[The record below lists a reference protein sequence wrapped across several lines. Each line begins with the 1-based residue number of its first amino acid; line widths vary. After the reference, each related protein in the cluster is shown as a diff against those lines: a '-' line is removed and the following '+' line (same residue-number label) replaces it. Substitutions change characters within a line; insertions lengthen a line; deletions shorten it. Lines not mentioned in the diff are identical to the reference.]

1 MAAAWENLTMTRSLS
16 AAVVTIATFA
26 APPFVAAQEQQ
37 KSQAPAQDIP
47 ALFQQ
52 LDANSDGQIAESEV
66 GDEQRRL
73 FKRLL
78 RKADKDGDGK
88 LSRAEFTAGL
98 KEERPQPP
106 ADEPNRGGQYAQF
119 LQADPEQVFKR
130 LDGNGDGKV
139 EFNEIPEPMRQRM
152 QQFLEQADA
161 NRDKTLTLDE
171 LRKAFEFLRRAAGIA
186 QPPAPNGPNRG
197 GEERLFK
204 ALDANG
210 DGTISAEELAAATA
224 ALKKLDQDGDGQL
237 TRGELGPA
245 EPRAGG
251 PRPGGGGMLRVEPL
265 LARWKQ
271 MDKDGDGKL
280 SEDELPPGLK
290 GRFDRV
296 DANGDGFADQDELK
310 AAAEIMVRQLN
321 NPPGGRPQRP
331 RPDGAKTP

>member
-1 MAAAWENLTMTRSLS
+1 MTRFLS
-16 AAVVTIATFA
+16 AAVAALAALA
-26 APPFVAAQEQQ
+26 APRFVAAQEKQEP
-37 KSQAPAQDIP
+37 KAPPQDIS

-66 GDEQRRL
+66 GDEQQRL
-73 FKRLL
+73 FERLL

-161 NRDKTLTLDE
+161 NRDKELTLEE
-171 LRKAFEFLRRAAGIA
+171 LRKAFEFLRRAAGIG
-186 QPPAPNGPNRG
+186 QPPAPSGSNRG
-197 GEERLFK
+197 AEDRLFR
-204 ALDANG
+204 ALDADG

-224 ALKKLDQDGDGQL
+224 ALKKLDKDGDGQL
-237 TRGELGPA
+237 TRRELGPG
-245 EPRAGG
+245 EPPAAGPRPGG
-251 PRPGGGGMLRVEPL
+251 PRPGGGMLRVEPL

-310 AAAEIMVRQLN
+310 AAAEIMVRQLS
-321 NPPGGRPQRP
+321 NPPGGRPRRP
-331 RPDGAKTP
+331 RPDGPKTP